1 MITTAELEAIPK
13 FVAEYKR
20 HEPQS
25 RKRLFDKCA
34 MMATKHPEPHVRE
47 LNALL
52 YPELLRAEKE
62 LSPAEPKQTARPIV
76 TPPEISAAL
85 LSVAKPLAGLFAL
98 GAGVV
103 GIAYI
108 VVNILSAIFSAVS
121 AFISAGGWI
130 IGPIIAFLAMAFS
143 AKDTGMVSYSRQTG
157 RTAMPGGQPAA
168 PVYGAQ
174 NININITG
182 SDGRINV
189 NQQ

>member
-1 MITTAELEAIPK
+1 MITAAELEAIPK
-13 FVAEYKR
+13 FVEQYKR
-20 HEPQS
+20 HEPLS

-34 MMATKHPEPHVRE
+34 MMATQHPEPHVRE

-52 YPELLRAEKE
+52 YPQLLRAEKE
-62 LSPAEPKQTARPIV
+62 LTPAQPRTEKVV

-108 VVNILSAIFSAVS
+108 VVNILSAVLSAVS

-130 IGPIIAFLAMAFS
+130 IGPIIAFLAMVFS
-143 AKDTGMVSYSRQTG
+143 AKDSAAVSYSRQTG
-157 RTAMPGGQPAA
+157 RTAEPGGQPTA

-182 SDGRINV
+182 HDGRINV
-189 NQQ
+189 SQQ